1 MNANEEQKMI
11 ERVLNKKFAMV
22 KQINDKIMNERLP
35 ITDRISAI
43 RMVRNNP
50 YHCYVT
56 NYLDLLARKET
67 PVKVRVAMAEA
78 LGWFVHSRERIHILE
93 KCQNLLQTTGLP
105 DELSLEIQ
113 QTIHRLT

>member
-1 MNANEEQKMI
+1 MKSATDEFYKHAERMNANEEQKMI

-50 YHCYVT
+50 YHVT
-56 NYLDLLARKET
+56 
-67 PVKVRVAMAEA
+67 
-78 LGWFVHSRERIHILE
+78 
-93 KCQNLLQTTGLP
+93 
-105 DELSLEIQ
+105 
-113 QTIHRLT
+113 

>member
-1 MNANEEQKMI
+1 
-11 ERVLNKKFAMV
+11 
-22 KQINDKIMNERLP
+22 MNERLP

-93 KCQNLLQTTGLP
+93 NVRTFCK
-105 DELSLEIQ
+105 
-113 QTIHRLT
+113 RLTCPMNFRLKYNKQYID